1 MVYLLSLMLGWTCM
15 GIQNYVA
22 AAQANNNFARTL
34 QAVQAGS
41 PNYSDITRA
50 GAMANLENELLA
62 RKLEGDMVVNATN
75 AHAEVSAGKARAA
88 IEEGKVLREQ
98 ERQKMAGKIAAQ
110 ARRDRLRAMRPEEP
124 ETYIPKSV
132 VMPVDITDELRAL
145 KAKGASDSYT
155 PDNTEPVPSAPSGPS
170 ARVLEMFNTLTPKSQ
185 EMIRRLKP
193 DYFPNDDTQGS
204 SLKPQ
209 SFVGNTNSGALL
221 PAITLDQAKQY
232 AIQAGA
238 TPEEARTLA
247 AIGVAESRLIPNN
260 DTIKSGLYKRNGE
273 TSYGVWQINMTGE
286 KMRNERLK
294 QFGINSVED
303 LYDPLTNA
311 KAAVTLMRNRG
322 GFGDW
327 TTYNAGEHL
336 PYMH

>member
-1 MVYLLSLMLGWTCM
+1 M

-62 RKLEGDMVVNATN
+62 RQLEGDMVVNATQ
-75 AHAEVSAGKARAA
+75 AHGAVSVGKAEAA

-98 ERQKMAGKIAAQ
+98 QRQKMAGRIAAQ

-124 ETYIPKSV
+124 EPYIPKPV
-132 VMPVDITDELRAL
+132 VMPVDISEELRAL
-145 KAKGASDSYT
+145 QTQGAPGSDTSDST
-155 PDNTEPVPSAPSGPS
+155 SGPS
-170 ARVLEMFNTLTPKSQ
+170 ASILGMFNTLDPKSQ
-185 EMIRRLKP
+185 ELIRKLKP
-193 DYFPNDDTQGS
+193 GYFSNDDTQGS
-204 SLKPQ
+204 SIKPQ

-221 PAITLDQAKQY
+221 PAISLSAAKQY
-232 AIQAGA
+232 AMDAGA
-238 TPEEARTLA
+238 SPEEARTLA
-247 AIGVAESRLIPNN
+247 AIAAAESRLIPNN
-260 DTIKSGLYKRNGE
+260 DTIKSGLFKRAGE
-273 TSYGVWQINMTGE
+273 TSYGLWQINMTGDQ
-286 KMRNERLK
+286 MRNERLK

-311 KAAVTLMRNRG
+311 KAAVQLMRNRG

-327 TTYNAGEHL
+327 TTYNKGLHL
-336 PYMH
+336 PYMN